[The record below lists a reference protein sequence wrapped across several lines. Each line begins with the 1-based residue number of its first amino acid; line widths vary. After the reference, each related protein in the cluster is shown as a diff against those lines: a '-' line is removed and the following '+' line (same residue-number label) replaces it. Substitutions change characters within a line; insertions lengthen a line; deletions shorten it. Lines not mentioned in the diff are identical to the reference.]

1 MRLINYIKKNSTVK
15 DEEIEVIKFGIQMFR
30 MIIAAVLLSV
40 IIASISKMLTEG
52 IMFLIFLIPMRQMAG
67 GYHTKNKISC
77 YVISVFIYVISL
89 ILIKYENCSLYI
101 QVPIY
106 VINLLIII
114 YLSPVDNFN
123 NKLEENHKAY
133 LGKKIKYIII
143 FNSII
148 YLTLIILRL
157 EYWSFIILLSQGI
170 VALLLIA
177 GWLQIRVSNIHCSSR
192 YTL

>member
-15 DEEIEVIKFGIQMFR
+15 DEEIEVIKFEIQMFR

-133 LGKKIKYIII
+133 LRKKDK
-143 FNSII
+143 I
-148 YLTLIILRL
+148 YYHI
-157 EYWSFIILLSQGI
+157 
-170 VALLLIA
+170 
-177 GWLQIRVSNIHCSSR
+177 
-192 YTL
+192 